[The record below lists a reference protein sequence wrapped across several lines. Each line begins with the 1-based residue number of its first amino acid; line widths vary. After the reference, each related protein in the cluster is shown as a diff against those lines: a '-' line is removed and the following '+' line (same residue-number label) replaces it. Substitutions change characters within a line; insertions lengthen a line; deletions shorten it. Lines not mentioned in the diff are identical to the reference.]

1 MVCTFFG
8 HRDAPYEIEH
18 ILRETVEN
26 LIKNEN
32 VNLFYVGNNG
42 RFDSITRKILKEL
55 KQKYDEINYYV
66 VLAYM
71 PGRQNS
77 KNEDYADT
85 IYPDGLENTP
95 PRYAISKRNMWM
107 IDRSDIVITY
117 TRGNAGGAAK
127 FKETAQ
133 KRGRR
138 IINLFEYV

>member
-32 VNLFYVGNNG
+32 VKLFYVGNNG

-95 PRYAISKRNMWM
+95 PRYAISKRNM
-107 IDRSDIVITY
+107 
-117 TRGNAGGAAK
+117 
-127 FKETAQ
+127 
-133 KRGRR
+133 
-138 IINLFEYV
+138 

>member
-32 VNLFYVGNNG
+32 VKLFYVGNNG

-107 IDRSDIVITY
+107 IDRSDIVVTY

>member
-32 VNLFYVGNNG
+32 VKLFYVGNNG

-117 TRGNAGGAAK
+117 TRGNTGGAAK